1 VSFIVGVVLLLAAG
15 EPATVFAHQNLGHEP
30 VRALAFDKSGAT
42 LATSRGGG
50 IELVDVAARATR
62 STIGGRGSRNVMS
75 LAFSPDGTLLAGG
88 GPGADVTLWDP
99 KSGAVVRKLEG
110 HGAGRDLGR
119 LFVRR
124 QEARQLRFQRHGA
137 RVRRRHRRAGR
148 GLRPVES
155 RHRDHARALQP
166 RRRAD
171 RHRRRRQARHHR
183 LLQADGSPLRR
194 LQGHEAPS

>member
-62 STIGGRGSRNVMS
+62 STIAGGARGTSCR

-88 GPGADVTLWDP
+88 GP
-99 KSGAVVRKLEG
+99 
-110 HGAGRDLGR
+110 
-119 LFVRR
+119 
-124 QEARQLRFQRHGA
+124 
-137 RVRRRHRRAGR
+137 
-148 GLRPVES
+148 
-155 RHRDHARALQP
+155 
-166 RRRAD
+166 
-171 RHRRRRQARHHR
+171 
-183 LLQADGSPLRR
+183 
-194 LQGHEAPS
+194 APT